1 MANHLFLPFI
11 VPIFGA
17 ALAVLLGQRRPL
29 ARAAVLASVLFNVGY
44 GGWLLWLV
52 ISGGRLVAQAS
63 GWPAPFGISLVADAL
78 GATMLLVAALL
89 MLGTLLYGRA
99 STGPIYDSPF
109 YEPLL
114 LLLLLGVSGAFLT
127 GDLFNLYVWFE
138 VLLMAS
144 FGLITLGGT
153 RAQLVGGLK
162 YVVLNLFGSTAF
174 LIGCGLIYGLAGTL
188 NMAHLGERMAALR
201 QPGLSTAIAGLFL
214 FAFGSKA
221 AIAPLF
227 FWLPDSYHTPP
238 PAVTA
243 IFSGLMTKVGVYA
256 LYRVFGIVLPG
267 ELALIAPLILAL
279 AGVTMV
285 VGVIGAMAQMNIRRI
300 LSFHIVSQIGYSIM
314 GLGLASAAGLAAG
327 LLFTTHVMIVKA
339 ALFFL
344 GGAVEQVAGTGDLK
358 KLGGMARREPAL
370 ATFWFLGILSLAGI
384 PPMSG
389 FFGKLALLQAGVAQ
403 GQLLITGVAAGVSL
417 LTFFSMLKIWNE
429 VFWKKSYEDMSKL
442 PRVPLG
448 LLLPGALLVLL
459 SLAIGVGAG
468 PISALSAQAGAQA
481 LDLSGYAQAVCGAGG
496 CEAAVSDLMK

>member
-1 MANHLFLPFI
+1 MANHLFLPLI
-11 VPIFGA
+11 VPLIGA
-17 ALAVLLGQRRPL
+17 ALAVLLGRRRPL
-29 ARAAVLASVLFNVGY
+29 ARAVVLASVSINVLY
-44 GGWLLWLV
+44 SGWLLWQ
-52 ISGGRLVAQAS
+52 IARGGRMVAQAA

-78 GATMLLVAALL
+78 GATMLLVAAVL
-89 MLGTLLYGRA
+89 MLGTVLYSRR
-99 STGPIYDSPF
+99 SVGPLYEKYF

-153 RAQLVGGLK
+153 RAQMVGGLK
-162 YVVLNLFGSTAF
+162 YVVLNLIGSTSF
-174 LIGCGLIYGLAGTL
+174 LIGCGLIYGLTGTL
-188 NMAHLGERMAALR
+188 NMAHLGERMSAIDSPALTAAV
-201 QPGLSTAIAGLFL
+201 AGLFL

-227 FWLPDSYHTPP
+227 FWLPDSYHTPA

-243 IFSGLMTKVGVYA
+243 VFSGLMTKVGVYA
-256 LYRVFGIVLPG
+256 LYRVFGVVLPNQ
-267 ELALIAPLILAL
+267 LAALAPLILAL
-279 AGVTMV
+279 AGITMV
-285 VGVIGAMAQMNIRRI
+285 VGVVGAMAQMNIRRI

-327 LLFTTHVMIVKA
+327 LLFTAHVMIVKA

-358 KLGGMARREPAL
+358 RLGGIARREPIL
-370 ATFWFLGILSLAGI
+370 AIFWFLGILSLAGI
-384 PPMSG
+384 PPLSG
-389 FFGKLALLQAGVAQ
+389 FFGKLALLQVGVAQ
-403 GQLLITGVAAGVSL
+403 GQYVITGVAAAVSL

-429 VFWKKSYEDMSKL
+429 VFWKKSYEDLSKL

-448 LLLPGALLVLL
+448 LLAPGALLVVL
-459 SLAIGVGAG
+459 SLAIGLAAG
-468 PISALSAQAGAQA
+468 PVAELSAQAGAQA
-481 LDLSGYAQAVCGAGG
+481 FDLAGYAAAVCGPGG
-496 CEAAVSDLMK
+496 CEAAMAELMK